1 MSQSKERR
9 QFERLQIPEDAIA
22 TDDRDGSE
30 LGRVSQAGGG
40 GFLIF
45 PATEQAVK
53 KLAVGNRLR
62 VTIREPKS
70 KATNTVDV
78 EVRYR
83 KGEALGVEFAGPEKG

>member
-1 MSQSKERR
+1 MSDDRR
-9 QFERLQIPEDAIA
+9 QFPRLEISEDAIA
-22 TDDRDGSE
+22 VDDRDGSE

-45 PATEQAVK
+45 PATEESVR

-62 VTIREPKS
+62 VTVREPNS
-70 KATNTVDV
+70 RATNTLDV

-83 KGEALGVEFAGPEKG
+83 KGEALGVQFITSEKA